1 MYRIVKDT
9 YKDGS
14 VKYRVQTDRF
24 FFGWFHSKT
33 WRDCSDYMSVLRF
46 PAVFNTIEEARNLKN
61 LSVFGEQLEIF
72 EITVKE
78 QIVK

>member
-1 MYRIVKDT
+1 MSKIVK
-9 YKDGS
+9 YYQLKNPVYG
-14 VKYRVQTDRF
+14 KYGF
-24 FFGWFHSKT
+24 EGFE
-33 WRDCSDYMSVLRF
+33 DYQHPV
-46 PAVFNTIEEARNLKN
+46 NTIEEARNLKN

>member
-1 MYRIVKDT
+1 MNLKNLIKDMSKNI
-9 YKDGS
+9 YYQLKKPVYG
-14 VKYRVQTDRF
+14 KYGF
-24 FFGWFHSKT
+24 EGFE
-33 WRDCSDYMSVLRF
+33 DYQHPV
-46 PAVFNTIEEARNLKN
+46 NTIEEARNIKN